1 MILRWIIRGSFAIA
15 VLILAGGGYLWFKLD
30 GGFVPRTTLE
40 ALAARLEPA
49 IAVSRPDPATFGPG
63 PYPAVILLHG
73 CGGLIRDGKRRP
85 VTDTY
90 AGLANEIGVL
100 AITVD
105 SFGPRG
111 IDERT
116 AIDQICSGWWMRGME
131 RAGDVVAALAIAKQ
145 MTEVD
150 PNRLAVA
157 GWSHGSWAAMELLTI
172 DFDEERPHGFTE
184 SVTNP
189 LEGLRFMFLAYPHC
203 GFPARTNARGW
214 VEDVAAYAVLVEND
228 TITPEEHCVAA
239 FDRVNAEGGN
249 VRVEM
254 MTGATHAFD
263 ESDLVDHPRLRYNP
277 KAAALSHALF
287 QEGLRKFLIDSR

>member
-15 VLILAGGGYLWFKLD
+15 VLILAAAGYVWFKLD
-30 GGFVPRTTLE
+30 GGLVPRTTVE

-90 AGLANEIGVL
+90 AALANEVGLL
-100 AITVD
+100 AVTVD

-111 IDERT
+111 IDEQT
-116 AIDQICSGWWMRGME
+116 AIDKICSGWWMRGME
-131 RAGDVVAALAIAKQ
+131 RAGDIVAALAIARQ
-145 MTEVD
+145 MADVD
-150 PNRLAVA
+150 SDRLAIA
-157 GWSHGSWAAMELLTI
+157 GWSHGSWAAMDVLTI
-172 DFDEERPHGFTE
+172 DFDNERPHGFTAP
-184 SVTNP
+184 VTEP
-189 LEGLRFMFLAYPHC
+189 LKGLRFVFLAYPHC
-203 GFPARTNARGW
+203 GFPARTTARGW

-228 TITPEEHCVAA
+228 TVTSEKNCLVA
-239 FDRVNAEGGN
+239 FDRVNADGGN
-249 VRVEM
+249 IKVEI

-263 ESDLVDHPRLRYNP
+263 ENDLVDHPRLRFNP
-277 KAAALSHALF
+277 EAAAASHALF
-287 QEGLRKFLIDSR
+287 REGLQTFLLDPQ